1 MTDYEK
7 KEEKVLDN
15 IANTVVK
22 LDDEL
27 NKLNSLNEDT
37 TKEHE
42 FKKWY
47 AEKKAIHEVKH
58 ILHEVGKYAKYDDD
72 EMKKIDKYF
81 ENFNK

>member
-27 NKLNSLNEDT
+27 SKLNSLNENT